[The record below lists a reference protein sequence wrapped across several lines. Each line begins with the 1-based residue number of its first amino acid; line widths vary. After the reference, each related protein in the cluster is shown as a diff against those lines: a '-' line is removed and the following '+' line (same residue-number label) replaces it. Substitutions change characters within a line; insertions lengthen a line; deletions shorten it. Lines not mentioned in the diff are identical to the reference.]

1 MPLLQ
6 DQDREFLIEKFAD
19 LKDPINLIVFT
30 QEDDCQ
36 YCPETSELAGELAE
50 LSDKI
55 NLETYDYPSNMELAA
70 EYNIDKIPATVVMR
84 GGDAVKD
91 YGIRYYGIP
100 SGYEFSSYIEAISMV
115 GMGES
120 GLSDETKAWVATLET
135 PIEMQVFVTPTC
147 PHCPRAVVLAHQL
160 AMESDLI
167 TGHMVEAIEFPELST
182 KYQVQGVPRTVINE
196 NIHMEGAAPESMIL
210 DKLKQA
216 AAA

>member
-6 DQDREFLIEKFAD
+6 EQDREFLIEKFAD
-19 LKDPINLIVFT
+19 LQNPINLIVFT

-36 YCPETSELAGELAE
+36 YCTETVELAVELTE

-55 NLETYDYPSNMELAA
+55 NLKTLDYPNNMEIAA
-70 EYNIDKIPATVVMR
+70 QYNVHKIPATIVMQ
-84 GGDAVKD
+84 GGDEVKD

-115 GMGES
+115 GAGES
-120 GLSDETKAWVATLET
+120 GLTAETKKWIAGLET
-135 PIEMQVFVTPTC
+135 PIELQVFVTPTC

-167 TGHMVEAIEFPELST
+167 TGHMVEAMEFPELST

-196 NIHMEGAAPESMIL
+196 NIYLEGAAPEAMVL

-216 AAA
+216 AA

>member
-6 DQDREFLIEKFAD
+6 EQDRQFLIEKFSE
-19 LKDPINLIVFT
+19 LQNPVNLIVFT
-30 QEDDCQ
+30 QEEDCQ
-36 YCPETSELAGELAE
+36 YCAETAELAGELAE

-55 NLETYDYPSNMELAA
+55 NVDVYDYPSNLDIAA
-70 EYNIDKIPATVVMR
+70 QYDVDKIPATIVMQ
-84 GGDAVKD
+84 GGDNVKD

-100 SGYEFSSYIEAISMV
+100 SGYEFSSYIEAITLVSS
-115 GMGES
+115 GES
-120 GLSDETKAWVATLET
+120 GLMAETKEWIASLET
-135 PIEMQVFVTPTC
+135 PLDLQVFVTPTC

-167 TGHMVEAIEFPELST
+167 TGHMVEAMEFPELSA
-182 KYQVQGVPRTVINE
+182 KYQVQGVPRTVIND
-196 NIHMEGAAPESMIL
+196 NTHMEGAAPEMMLL

>member
-6 DQDREFLIEKFAD
+6 EQDREFLIEKFAD
-19 LKDPINLIVFT
+19 LQNPINLIVFT

-36 YCPETSELAGELAE
+36 YCTETAELAAELTE

-55 NLETYDYPSNMELAA
+55 NLETVDYPSNMEMAA
-70 EYNIDKIPATVVMR
+70 QYNVDKIPATVVMQ
-84 GGDAVKD
+84 GGDEAKD

-115 GMGES
+115 GAGES
-120 GLSDETKAWVATLET
+120 GLTAETKEWIAGLET
-135 PIEMQVFVTPTC
+135 PIELQVFVTPTC

-160 AMESDLI
+160 AMESDFI

-182 KYQVQGVPRTVINE
+182 KYQVQGVPRTVIND
-196 NIHMEGAAPESMIL
+196 NIHMEGAAPEEMIL

>member
-6 DQDREFLIEKFAD
+6 QQDRDYLVEKFAE
-19 LKDPINLIVFT
+19 LQNPVNLIVFT
-30 QEDDCQ
+30 KENDCQ
-36 YCPETSELAGELAE
+36 YCPETAELAGELAE

-55 NLETYDYPSNMELAA
+55 NLQTVDYDSNMDLAA
-70 EYNIDKIPATVVMR
+70 DYNVDKIPATIVMR
-84 GGDAVKD
+84 GGDEAKD

-115 GMGES
+115 GIGES
-120 GLSDETKAWVATLET
+120 GLSAETKAWAATLET

-167 TGHMVEAIEFPELST
+167 TGHMVEAMEFPELSA

-196 NIHMEGAAPESMIL
+196 NIHMEGSAPESMML

-216 AAA
+216 AA

>member
-6 DQDREFLIEKFAD
+6 QQDRDYLVEKFAD
-19 LKDPINLIVFT
+19 LQNPVNLIVFT

-36 YCPETSELAGELAE
+36 YCPETAELAGELAD
-50 LSDKI
+50 LSEKI
-55 NLETYDYPSNMELAA
+55 NLRTVDYTSNMELAA
-70 EYNIDKIPATVVMR
+70 EYNVDKIPATIVMR
-84 GGDAVKD
+84 GGDEAKD

-115 GMGES
+115 GIGES
-120 GLSDETKAWVATLET
+120 GLSAETKAWVSTLET

-167 TGHMVEAIEFPELST
+167 TGHMVEAMEFPELSA

-196 NIHMEGAAPESMIL
+196 NIHMEGAAPESMML

-216 AAA
+216 AA

>member
-6 DQDREFLIEKFAD
+6 QQDRDYLVEKFTD
-19 LKDPINLIVFT
+19 LKNPVDLIVFT

-36 YCPETSELAGELAE
+36 YCPETAELAGELAE

-55 NLETYDYPSNMELAA
+55 NLQTVDYASNMDLAA
-70 EYNIDKIPATVVMR
+70 DYNVDKLPATIVMR
-84 GGDAVKD
+84 GGDEAKD

-115 GMGES
+115 GIGES
-120 GLSDETKAWVATLET
+120 GLSAETKAWAATLET

-167 TGHMVEAIEFPELST
+167 TGHMVEAMEFPELST

-196 NIHMEGAAPESMIL
+196 NIHMEGAAPESMML

-216 AAA
+216 AA

>member
-6 DQDREFLIEKFAD
+6 QQDRDYLVEKFSE
-19 LKDPINLIVFT
+19 LKNPVSLIVFT

-36 YCPETSELAGELAE
+36 YCPETAELAGELAE

-55 NLETYDYPSNMELAA
+55 SLQTYDYTSNMKLAA
-70 EYNIDKIPATVVMR
+70 QYNVDKLPATIVMR
-84 GGDAVKD
+84 GGDEAKD

-115 GMGES
+115 GLGES
-120 GLSDETKAWVATLET
+120 GLSAETKAWVATLQT

-167 TGHMVEAIEFPELST
+167 TGHMVEAMEFPQLSA

-196 NIHMEGAAPESMIL
+196 NIHMEGAAPESMML

-216 AAA
+216 VA